1 VSPLESIE
9 TLNTSTSG
17 SGQVL
22 RGLVVPGQPQPL
34 MVPDQNPGWKRVR
47 DAFDNLRSDIE
58 QTDADLLIIYSTKW
72 LSVVGHQVQGRPSAE
87 WVYVDDE
94 WHEYGAMPYHFKFDN
109 EFAHLVDQAA
119 KARGLQSRVVDYHGF
134 PIDAGSIVAL
144 SLLNPGNRIP
154 AIILSSNMYSDR
166 SETVVL
172 AKATLEA
179 LQKSGRKA
187 IAISS
192 TALSNRYHTAIIPPA
207 EDRIHSLKDH
217 EWNLKMLEFMGQ
229 GRLEDLAQL
238 SRQIHREAR
247 VPKVTNFKPFWWL
260 STMMGNTNK
269 LEGKIYA
276 YESLYGMGGA
286 VVSFTPSDRS
296 FGDLEYDEESP
307 EVFTGDRNVLAQ
319 GDNHEAEGDNG
330 E

>member
-1 VSPLESIE
+1 
-9 TLNTSTSG
+9 
-17 SGQVL
+17 
-22 RGLVVPGQPQPL
+22 
-34 MVPDQNPGWKRVR
+34 
-47 DAFDNLRSDIE
+47 
-58 QTDADLLIIYSTKW
+58 
-72 LSVVGHQVQGRPSAE
+72 
-87 WVYVDDE
+87 
-94 WHEYGAMPYHFKFDN
+94 
-109 EFAHLVDQAA
+109 
-119 KARGLQSRVVDYHGF
+119 
-134 PIDAGSIVAL
+134 
-144 SLLNPGNRIP
+144 
-154 AIILSSNMYSDR
+154 
-166 SETVVL
+166 
-172 AKATLEA
+172 
-179 LQKSGRKA
+179 
-187 IAISS
+187 
-192 TALSNRYHTAIIPPA
+192 
-207 EDRIHSLKDH
+207 
-217 EWNLKMLEFMGQ
+217 MLEFMGQ